1 MGKPTH
7 RRDYFDIRA
16 MSYIDVIAEILRLA
30 GRGRTKKSNAPCPGM
45 RWQKRDIFWGYT
57 ETVFRINQA

>member
-30 GRGRTKKSNAPCPGM
+30 GRGENKKV
-45 RWQKRDIFWGYT
+45 KRSLSRHALAEARHFWGYT